1 MKLLSDIS
9 LSEADV
15 NKQLKTSQTI
25 SKINTLMD
33 VADGL
38 KEWEGVQ
45 RIEIFLR
52 IFFNS
57 FKLFGFKLILFGIF
71 DNNSDL
77 TSKFIILLTSII

>member
-1 MKLLSDIS
+1 MKLLSDIN
-9 LSEADV
+9 LSESNV
-15 NKQLKTSQTI
+15 NKQLRVNQTI

-52 IFFNS
+52 IET
-57 FKLFGFKLILFGIF
+57 KLI
-71 DNNSDL
+71 DL
-77 TSKFIILLTSII
+77 IDEL

>member
-1 MKLLSDIS
+1 MKLLSDIT
-9 LSEADV
+9 LSESEA
-15 NKQLKTSQTI
+15 NTQLKTSQTI

-52 IFFNS
+52 IET
-57 FKLFGFKLILFGIF
+57 KLI
-71 DNNSDL
+71 DL
-77 TSKFIILLTSII
+77 IDEL

>member
-1 MKLLSDIS
+1 MKLLSDFT
-9 LSEADV
+9 LSEQEV
-15 NKQLKTSQTI
+15 NTQLKTSQTI

-52 IFFNS
+52 IEN
-57 FKLFGFKLILFGIF
+57 KLI
-71 DNNSDL
+71 DL
-77 TSKFIILLTSII
+77 IDDL

>member
-1 MKLLSDIS
+1 MKLLSDIT
-9 LSEADV
+9 LQEQEV
-15 NKQLKTSQTI
+15 NTQLKTSQTI

-52 IFFNS
+52 IEN
-57 FKLFGFKLILFGIF
+57 KLI
-71 DNNSDL
+71 DL
-77 TSKFIILLTSII
+77 IDDL

>member
-1 MKLLSDIS
+1 MKLLRDIT
-9 LSEADV
+9 LSESEV
-15 NKQLKTSQTI
+15 NTQLKTSQTI

-52 IFFNS
+52 IET
-57 FKLFGFKLILFGIF
+57 KLI
-71 DNNSDL
+71 DL
-77 TSKFIILLTSII
+77 IDEL

>member
-1 MKLLSDIS
+1 MKLLSD
-9 LSEADV
+9 V
-15 NKQLKTSQTI
+15 NNQLKVNQTI

-52 IFFNS
+52 IES
-57 FKLFGFKLILFGIF
+57 KLIELI
-71 DNNSDL
+71 DEL
-77 TSKFIILLTSII
+77 

>member
-1 MKLLSDIS
+1 MAKQQLHNLEKRMRLLSDVN
-9 LSEADV
+9 LSENDV
-15 NKQLKTSQTI
+15 NSQLKVNQTL

-52 IFFNS
+52 IES
-57 FKLFGFKLILFGIF
+57 KLIELI
-71 DNNSDL
+71 DEL
-77 TSKFIILLTSII
+77 

>member
-1 MKLLSDIS
+1 MKLLSDIT
-9 LSEADV
+9 LSEQEV
-15 NKQLKTSQTI
+15 NTQLKTSQTI

-52 IFFNS
+52 IEN
-57 FKLFGFKLILFGIF
+57 KLI
-71 DNNSDL
+71 DL
-77 TSKFIILLTSII
+77 IDDL

>member
-1 MKLLSDIS
+1 MRLLSDVN
-9 LSEADV
+9 LSDNDV
-15 NKQLKTSQTI
+15 NSQLKVNQTL

-52 IFFNS
+52 IEN
-57 FKLFGFKLILFGIF
+57 KLIELI
-71 DNNSDL
+71 DEL
-77 TSKFIILLTSII
+77 

>member
-1 MKLLSDIS
+1 MRLLSDVN
-9 LSEADV
+9 LSENDV
-15 NKQLKTSQTI
+15 NSQLKVNQTL

-52 IFFNS
+52 IES
-57 FKLFGFKLILFGIF
+57 KLIELI
-71 DNNSDL
+71 DEL
-77 TSKFIILLTSII
+77 

>member
-1 MKLLSDIS
+1 MSNNNRNMKLLSDIT
-9 LSEADV
+9 LSESEV
-15 NKQLKTSQTI
+15 NTQLKTSQTI

-52 IFFNS
+52 IET
-57 FKLFGFKLILFGIF
+57 KLI
-71 DNNSDL
+71 DL
-77 TSKFIILLTSII
+77 IDDL

>member
-1 MKLLSDIS
+1 MKLLSDIN
-9 LSEADV
+9 LSDKDV
-15 NKQLKTSQTI
+15 NNQLKVNQTI

-52 IFFNS
+52 IEN
-57 FKLFGFKLILFGIF
+57 KLI
-71 DNNSDL
+71 DL
-77 TSKFIILLTSII
+77 IDEL

>member
-1 MKLLSDIS
+1 MKLLSDVS
-9 LSEADV
+9 LSESDV
-15 NKQLKTSQTI
+15 NSQLKVNQTI

-52 IFFNS
+52 IEN
-57 FKLFGFKLILFGIF
+57 KLI
-71 DNNSDL
+71 DL
-77 TSKFIILLTSII
+77 INEL

>member
-1 MKLLSDIS
+1 MKLLSDVS
-9 LSEADV
+9 LSESDV
-15 NKQLKTSQTI
+15 NNQLKVNQTI

-52 IFFNS
+52 IES
-57 FKLFGFKLILFGIF
+57 KLIELI
-71 DNNSDL
+71 DEL
-77 TSKFIILLTSII
+77 

>member
-1 MKLLSDIS
+1 MKLLSDVS
-9 LSEADV
+9 LTENEV
-15 NKQLKTSQTI
+15 NTQLKVNQTI

-52 IFFNS
+52 IEN
-57 FKLFGFKLILFGIF
+57 KLIELI
-71 DNNSDL
+71 DEL
-77 TSKFIILLTSII
+77 

>member
-15 NKQLKTSQTI
+15 NKQLKTTQTI

-38 KEWEGVQ
+38 KGMG
-45 RIEIFLR
+45 
-52 IFFNS
+52 S
-57 FKLFGFKLILFGIF
+57 
-71 DNNSDL
+71 
-77 TSKFIILLTSII
+77 